1 MIKKNKKAI
10 LSGYGSYFKSTKWDR
25 ISCESLLKGIFDI
38 PYNVWGT
45 MQRGNILG
53 FVRYF
58 IKNDTKDVRLA
69 SLVLLARWK
78 REGWKPARDF
88 SEYMKN
94 VLEATVRETEGKKG
108 ASAVRRLAFEIAR
121 GLTEIFPEYSEK
133 AASPGGP
140 FDDAVLFREN
150 LDSNVSDLVKYINL
164 RILREKYEEAEG
176 NDPGFSGYYA
186 HLLIFMRLNSEVVL
200 FRRAGENLL
209 AFLDRLAEH
218 QKQEIMAELLN
229 CVGQEEDSSHYLPYL
244 ISRCWHQLPPAMQR
258 ELVPELQRI
267 CTSDNPQAVEVIM
280 GIASEI
286 LRHYSCEHD
295 DREGSCPT
303 DAFSEEDGYAKWI
316 RRTMS
321 GMLCQGVYSDRRIVA
336 ESAVY
341 TIGNDLFRL
350 LDGNTTGTDGRRIP
364 DGAREPLVSVARSV
378 LLYLKKAN
386 DPDPVYRYL
395 TVHEIARYLTQI
407 GESYEDPRRPVAFF
421 AGSFDPFSNGHRA
434 VAAEIAQM
442 GFQVY
447 ISVDDFSWN
456 RNTQPLDIRRKI
468 VMLSIGDLAH
478 VRIFPRELVI
488 NPDNPRDLA
497 RLCDLFPG
505 QKVYLVCGS
514 DRIEQDPLY
523 QKAPTKGSVH
533 SFPHIV
539 FTRNMSDTDR
549 PSGIERTGAGA
560 SGYAEEESAN
570 LTGEVIKLKLP
581 IYYEHMTS
589 LQIRY
594 NLHEGRGIDDLV
606 TVPARQYIRRRN
618 LYVDERIYKK
628 EIIPRFIETRV
639 AEEGGRITVA
649 LADGQS
655 GKILACLEAGRCS
668 EDEGGKSFRE
678 VELLSL
684 TAPGEEGCD
693 RTRQKGSLPTSLAK
707 AECTLLDEA
716 LLAFQAR
723 GIEMVYAP
731 DSLCGKDIRKLL
743 KERGFIRVSGKTGRY
758 SVDLKSPLVLFGD
771 AYSCVLEP
779 FAGDPALV
787 RVFEE
792 NERRLRLGM
801 AGLYPGSAV
810 LFLDGE
816 ILTGRIS
823 RHIRRRI
830 GESSLQDDHKWIC
843 VPFGKILKYM
853 QFPGVVTMA
862 LNTEKVYTP
871 DLGHFEIR
879 ETAGYPRLPVQ
890 IGNLRSMDRPF
901 ILVDD
906 FYHNGYRMQKITQSL
921 RGQGLREEG
930 LIAGAVSGR
939 GREMARREGLSVE
952 AVYEIP
958 NMKLWILESDMI
970 PFYGGDRVEQMREDP
985 DREDGF
991 VAGRRPSIYPMLP
1004 YQMPSFLKDAPYQ
1017 AVYDL
1022 SVICLENARRLFT
1035 VLEKI
1040 YENRFFRRLTLER
1053 LTEVIDDPGF
1063 PEAALESPLSQGQTA
1078 SGLLEQEITRLK
1090 RFKV

>member
-1 MIKKNKKAI
+1 MSDESGGIRLGVQDCAGRYIAMDCGQDPNIWPRSLRKILFDGKGRAPAERIRTGNALAGLLRTVYENAPEENKKAI
-10 LSGYGSYFKSTKWDR
+10 LSGYGNYFKSTKWDR

-38 PYNVWGT
+38 PYKVWGT
-45 MQRGNILG
+45 MQRGYILG

-88 SEYMKN
+88 SEYLQN
-94 VLEATVRETEGKKG
+94 VLETTIREAEGKKG
-108 ASAVRRLAFEIAR
+108 ASAVRRLAFEIGQRPGKPFPAYSGKAGGPDR
-121 GLTEIFPEYSEK
+121 PLLSKPDYNNETGTEMSGGRRLLDI
-133 AASPGGP
+133 PGGP
-140 FDDAVLFREN
+140 FDDSVLFREN
-150 LDSNVSDLVKYINL
+150 LDSNVSDLVKYVNL
-164 RILREKYEEAEG
+164 SILAEKYGPADG
-176 NDPGFSGYYA
+176 RDPGFSGYYA

-200 FRRAGENLL
+200 FRRAGEDLL

-218 QKQEIMAELLN
+218 QKQEIMAELLK

-244 ISRCWHQLPPAMQR
+244 ISRCWLQIPPAMQR
-258 ELVPELQRI
+258 ELVPEIQRI
-267 CTSDNPQAVEVIM
+267 CISDNPQAVEIIM
-280 GIASEI
+280 GVAGEL
-286 LRHYSCEHD
+286 LRHYS
-295 DREGSCPT
+295 REEEEESGRSQEDT
-303 DAFSEEDGYAKWI
+303 FSEEDGSAEWI

-321 GMLCQGVYSDRRIVA
+321 GMLCQGVYSDRRPVA
-336 ESAVY
+336 ESTVY
-341 TIGNDLFRL
+341 TIGSDLFRQ
-350 LDGNTTGTDGRRIP
+350 LDGSAPGEGRDRMP
-364 DGAREPLVSVARSV
+364 DRTREPVVAAARSV
-378 LLYLKKAN
+378 LLYLKKSRN
-386 DPDPVYRYL
+386 PDPVCTYL

-407 GESYEDPRRPVAFF
+407 GASYEDPRRPVAFF

-447 ISVDDFSWN
+447 ISVDDFSWD

-478 VRIFPRELVI
+478 VRIFPKEIVI

-497 RLCDLFPG
+497 QLRALFPG

-523 QKAPTKGSVH
+523 RRRPSEGSVH

-549 PSGIERTGAGA
+549 SFGNERTGAGVY
-560 SGYAEEESAN
+560 GYRGEKPAN
-570 LTGEVIKLKLP
+570 LTGEVINLKLP

-606 TVPARQYIRRRN
+606 TVPARQYIQRRN
-618 LYVDERIYKK
+618 LYADERIYKK

-639 AEEGGRITVA
+639 TEEGGRITVS
-649 LADGQS
+649 LADDQS
-655 GKILACLEAGRCS
+655 GRILGCLLAERCGA
-668 EDEGGKSFRE
+668 DEGARAFRE

-684 TAPGEEGCD
+684 SVPENGGMD
-693 RTRQKGSLPTSLAK
+693 RAQKPGSLPPSESK
-707 AECTLLDEA
+707 AVGTLLDEA

-723 GIEMVYAP
+723 EIEMVYAP
-731 DSLCGKDIRKLL
+731 DSFGEKDLRSLL

-758 SVDLKSPLVLFGD
+758 SVDLKKPLVLFGD

-779 FAGDPALV
+779 FAG
-787 RVFEE
+787 
-792 NERRLRLGM
+792 
-801 AGLYPGSAV
+801 YP
-810 LFLDGE
+810 
-816 ILTGRIS
+816 
-823 RHIRRRI
+823 
-830 GESSLQDDHKWIC
+830 Q
-843 VPFGKILKYM
+843 
-853 QFPGVVTMA
+853 
-862 LNTEKVYTP
+862 
-871 DLGHFEIR
+871 
-879 ETAGYPRLPVQ
+879 LPVQ
-890 IGNLRSMDRPF
+890 IGILRSMDRPF

-906 FYHNGYRMQKITQSL
+906 FYHNGYRMQKITKSL

-939 GREMARREGLSVE
+939 GRAIAEREGLSVE

-991 VAGRRPSIYPMLP
+991 VTGRRPSIYPILP

-1022 SVICLENARRLFT
+1022 SLICLENARRLFS
-1035 VLEKI
+1035 VLETI

-1063 PEAALESPLSQGQTA
+1063 PEEALESPLSQGQTA
-1078 SGLLEQEITRLK
+1078 SGLLAQEITKLR